1 MRVRW
6 TRGARADLKK
16 IVREIAKDRPDTARR
31 VAERVR
37 SLTEDLVSHPL
48 VGKVVEEF
56 GSENVR
62 ERVLRPWRIVYRVLP
77 DEVHVLAVVHAR
89 QTLDR
94 RRARMRD
101 DDLRRT
107 CP

>member
-6 TRGARADLKK
+6 TRGARADLRK
-16 IVREIAKDRPDTARR
+16 IVREIARDRPDTARR
-31 VAERVR
+31 VAERIR
-37 SLTEDLVSHPL
+37 SSTAELVSHPL
-48 VGKVVEEF
+48 VGKIVEEF
-56 GSENVR
+56 GSEHVR

-94 RRARMRD
+94 HRVRLED
-101 DDLRRT
+101 SD
-107 CP
+107 